1 MAILNSKIILAKGI
15 NMDKDYVNVL
25 SYNSTQLLE
34 LLNSNSHYVN
44 SSQTFAF
51 IGGNNTNV
59 ISCPF
64 TYNECLT
71 ANYIAYQNPSYS
83 NKWFFAFITN
93 VIYKSNGM
101 TQIEFEIDA
110 WSTWFEDWQKKP
122 CYIIR
127 EHVNN
132 DTIGANTV
140 EENLNIGDV
149 IQEGEEEDISLSEY
163 FWIAVSTSWI
173 PTGSSGGE
181 QFQGV
186 SLYNKQVFGNKIIL
200 FQVNNAS
207 DIVDLGLYII
217 RTNSDGHISDIK
229 DIFIVPNAVIDAT
242 SITQHTATVESH
254 SFTFYTLP
262 YTFNIR
268 EFNTTIPK
276 QTSFYDYTPKN
287 NKCFVYPYN
296 YLFVS
301 NNIGNSNI
309 FKYENFYG
317 SNNVVFK
324 TQLALNIGCSG
335 RLVPVGYKRQITADD
350 EAIPLAKYPTCEWSA
365 DSFTNWLTQEAVN
378 QSTSMAF
385 GIFGAGQQ
393 YASSSSQA
401 IKNENSTIGS
411 EISLGVNIAGII
423 AQQIGNFYTGSL
435 MPNIQGGSNTG
446 SVNFGALRNTFT
458 FRKMRVKTENLK
470 IIDDY
475 FSRFGY
481 AINRV
486 LEPNIIGRQNFNY
499 VEIGSTEEIG
509 TGNVPVNFMSTINN
523 ACRRGVTIWH
533 NHENMGNYSVSN
545 NIVN

>member
-15 NMDKDYVNVL
+15 KMDREYNNVL
-25 SYNSTQLLE
+25 SFGTNRILE
-34 LLNSNSHYVN
+34 ILNSNTHYVN
-44 SSQTFAF
+44 SSNTFAF

-64 TYNECLT
+64 TYNECLIS
-71 ANYIAYQNPSYS
+71 NYIAFQNPNYS

-110 WSTWFEDWQKKP
+110 WSTWFENWVKKP

-140 EENLNIGDV
+140 PENLDIGDV
-149 IQEGEEEDISLSEY
+149 VQLGEIEDISLSQY
-163 FWIAVSTSWI
+163 FWVAVSTAWL
-173 PTGSSGGE
+173 PNGSSGGD
-181 QFQGV
+181 QFSGV
-186 SLYNKQVFGNKIIL
+186 SLYNKQISGNKIIL
-200 FQVNNAS
+200 FQVSNAQS
-207 DIVDLGLYII
+207 IIDLGLYII
-217 RTNSDGHISDIK
+217 RTNTDGHIADIQ
-229 DIFIVPNAVIDAT
+229 DIYIVPDAVVNQ
-242 SITQHTATVESH
+242 SELTQHTCTVGNY
-254 SFTFYTLP
+254 TFNYYTLP
-262 YTFNIR
+262 YSMDIE
-268 EFNTTIPK
+268 EFNTNIPK
-276 QTSFYDYTPKN
+276 VNSYSDYTPKN

-309 FKYENFYG
+309 FKYENF
-317 SNNVVFK
+317 SNGTNATFK
-324 TQLALNIGCSG
+324 TQIALTVGCSG
-335 RLVPVGYKRQITADD
+335 RLVPTGYKGQTTADD
-350 EAIPLAKYPTCEWSA
+350 EALPLGKYPTCAWSSDA
-365 DSFTNWLTQEAVN
+365 FTNWLTQEAVN
-378 QSTSMAF
+378 QATSMAF

-393 YASSSSQA
+393 YASSSNQA
-401 IKNENSTIGS
+401 IKNGNSTVGS
-411 EISLGVNIAGII
+411 EISLGVNIAGVI
-423 AQQIGNFYTGSL
+423 ANQIGNFYTGSL
-435 MPNIQGGSNTG
+435 LPNIQGGQNTG
-446 SVNFGALRNTFT
+446 SVNFGANRNTFT
-458 FRKMRVKTENLK
+458 FRQMRCKLEYLK

-486 LEPNIIGRQNFNY
+486 LEPNIIGRENFNY

-509 TGNVPVNFMSTINN
+509 NGDVPVQFMEKINN

-533 NHENMGNYSVSN
+533 NHENIGNFNVSN
-545 NIVN
+545 NII